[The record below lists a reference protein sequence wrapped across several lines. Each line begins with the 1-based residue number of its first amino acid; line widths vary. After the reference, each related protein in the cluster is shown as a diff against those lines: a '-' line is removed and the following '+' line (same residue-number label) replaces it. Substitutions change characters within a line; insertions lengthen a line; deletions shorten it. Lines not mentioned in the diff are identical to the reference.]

1 MVRSRRDV
9 LRTGGAVL
17 AASIAGCTGG
27 NEGDDP
33 EPTGEATT
41 EATTDATTA
50 FEPADSLPTPTLG
63 PDDAPVS
70 VSVYADYA
78 CKHCRNY
85 VLDTFPQLREE
96 YVETAIVNY
105 EHHDFPLP
113 VDERWSWEIPSAA
126 LSVLDTRD
134 LETFFDFS
142 TTIYEHHGSY
152 SYEALERVAESVGAD
167 PDRVRRAAEE
177 ELYRDIVEEDRE
189 TGASIAVDST
199 PTIFV
204 DGSKTSHYRFDD
216 VAEAIE
222 AARP

>member
-17 AASIAGCTGG
+17 AASIAGCSAT
-27 NEGDDP
+27 NEQDDP
-33 EPTGEATT
+33 EPTTTATT
-41 EATTDATTA
+41 T

-63 PDDAPVS
+63 SEDAPVS

-78 CKHCRNY
+78 CKHCLNY

-96 YVETAIVNY
+96 YIETDVISY

-134 LETFFDFS
+134 LDSFFAFS
-142 TTIYEHHGSY
+142 TAIYEHHGSY
-152 SYEALERVAESVGAD
+152 SYDVIETVAESVGAD

-177 ELYRDIVEEDRE
+177 QQYRQIVEADRE
-189 TGASIAVDST
+189 TGASTGVDST

-204 DGSKTSHYRFDD
+204 DGSMPSHYRFDA

-222 AARP
+222 IARA